1 MSVKKLIFKSIGTHL
16 MQKLNIATNAEFPND
31 LPHLQ
36 WYDKQMNQFVDQ
48 ETSFALPLPAV
59 LIEFG
64 QFTWTTTGKGVQKGE
79 GVLRFYTYFE
89 NYANSF
95 NGSLNQELALQ
106 FWRFTEE
113 VNKYLQ
119 GLAIE
124 GILSPL
130 DRVTDAEDIEQDM
143 IITSITEYS
152 TTIFDSST
160 NETRNYIEVNPDMNV
175 ERKKQITRPPVD
187 NDPPFIT

>member
-1 MSVKKLIFKSIGTHL
+1 M
-16 MQKLNIATNAEFPND
+16 
-31 LPHLQ
+31 
-36 WYDKQMNQFVDQ
+36 
-48 ETSFALPLPAV
+48 
-59 LIEFG
+59 
-64 QFTWTTTGKGVQKGE
+64 
-79 GVLRFYTYFE
+79 
-89 NYANSF
+89 
-95 NGSLNQELALQ
+95 Q

-119 GLAIE
+119 GLSIE

-175 ERKKQITRPPVD
+175 ERKKQISRPPVGD
-187 NDPPFIT
+187 EPAFLTT